1 MDSRVFAFRESSFR
15 AAKQYPDWADL
26 EAGSEYDEVMR
37 RTGFVEAVGDLHMTL
52 REEFGGTFE
61 HVPVLWFDFGSIF
74 ASQFAPVHQR
84 YRWHPPVRTRLLNG
98 HDLGERFLAALLEAG
113 PGGEAGI
120 QLCDKCGIVVPPGGA
135 QCARY
140 IALERPSGETYLLII
155 GLPNAD
161 DSRYERVPW
170 LHSVVRPDFP
180 RVAEDLRDVA
190 KKAWTTAWRDTVGS
204 QT

>member
-1 MDSRVFAFRESSFR
+1 MASREFAFRESSFH
-15 AAKQYPDWADL
+15 AAKQFNDWQDL

-61 HVPVLWFDFGSIF
+61 HVRVMWFDFGAIF
-74 ASQFAPVHQR
+74 ASQFAAVHQR
-84 YRWHPPVRTRLLNG
+84 YRWYPPVGTRLVNG

-120 QLCDKCGIVVPPGGA
+120 QLCDECGIVVPPGGP

-140 IALERPSGETYLLII
+140 IALERPSGERYLLII
-155 GLPNAD
+155 GLPSAED
-161 DSRYERVPW
+161 LRHERVPW
-170 LHSVVRPDFP
+170 LNSVVRSDFL